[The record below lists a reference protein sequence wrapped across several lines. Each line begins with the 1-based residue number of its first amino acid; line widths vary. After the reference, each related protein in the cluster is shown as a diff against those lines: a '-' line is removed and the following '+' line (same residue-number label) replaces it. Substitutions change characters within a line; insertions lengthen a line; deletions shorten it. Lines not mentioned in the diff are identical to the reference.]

1 MRSQQRTA
9 SLDTA
14 PYWLRLIGQNLPIVI
29 FLILATAGMFT
40 VYWFF
45 SPVDGD
51 AAEAAASSSGATFSA
66 PIYKAIPAR
75 SIVQRLAQSPGP
87 IRIGLISGHS
97 GSDSGA
103 VCADG
108 LTEVEVNATIVEMVA
123 ANLRSRNIHTDILEE
138 FDPRLG
144 EYGATAVISIHSDS
158 CDYINDLAT
167 GYKIAGSSYT
177 DSSALSVCVEQTYQS
192 ATQLPYHANTI
203 TPHMT
208 DYHAFRTIPAGVP
221 VIIIEVGFMNLDRDL
236 LTNHPDISAAGVTN
250 GILCYLD
257 QLK

>member
-9 SLDTA
+9 SWDTA
-14 PYWLRLIGQNLPIVI
+14 PTWIRLIGQNLPIVI
-29 FLILATAGMFT
+29 FLILSAIGMIT

-45 SPVDGD
+45 SPVGSD
-51 AAEAAASSSGATFSA
+51 ADIIAASSGTALSA
-66 PIYKAIPAR
+66 PIYKAVPAKP
-75 SIVQRLAQSPGP
+75 IVQRLAQSPGP

-108 LTEVEVNATIVEMVA
+108 LTEAEVNATITNMVA
-123 ANLRSRNIHTDILEE
+123 SNLRNQGIHTDILEE

-144 EYGATAVISIHSDS
+144 SYGATAVISIHSDS
-158 CDYINDLAT
+158 CQYINDLAT
-167 GYKIAGSSYT
+167 GYKLAGSSLT
-177 DSSALSVCVEQTYQS
+177 DSSALSVCTEQAYLT

-208 DYHAFRTIPAGVP
+208 DYHAFRTIPVGVP
-221 VIIIEVGFMNLDRDL
+221 AIIIEVGFMNLDRDL
-236 LTNHPDISAAGVTN
+236 LTNHPDIPATGVTN

-257 QLK
+257 QIN